1 MQRVDRDTSADTLY
15 TARSAKKRNCCHMRT
30 SWYPVVTRGSTEEA
44 IPGDETRGV
53 VERVREHALIVGAE
67 ETVTA
72 GGGVKKEDEHYRG
85 SSARDPFPWWWGQ
98 HKSPTRPGKTAL
110 QYCRCRTW
118 PRSKSVRRAARSTA
132 QAGSACCSV
141 VRRCTDSS
149 HTQTRT

>member
-67 ETVTA
+67 ETITA
-72 GGGVKKEDEHYRG
+72 GGGGEER
-85 SSARDPFPWWWGQ
+85 
-98 HKSPTRPGKTAL
+98 
-110 QYCRCRTW
+110 
-118 PRSKSVRRAARSTA
+118 RRALPGFICSRSVSLVVGTA
-132 QAGSACCSV
+132 QKSDEAWKDCASV
-141 VRRCTDSS
+141 LSL
-149 HTQTRT
+149 

>member
-72 GGGVKKEDEHYRG
+72 ALSLLALAIDTVGRCSTQGY
-85 SSARDPFPWWWGQ
+85 
-98 HKSPTRPGKTAL
+98 TRV
-110 QYCRCRTW
+110 YFDCY
-118 PRSKSVRRAARSTA
+118 
-132 QAGSACCSV
+132 
-141 VRRCTDSS
+141 
-149 HTQTRT
+149 